1 MIGKKTLLPWVFAAM
16 TPFVPLSAH
25 AETSPGLGKGCQVFE
40 HKDFKGRSYVM
51 PSGVMLIAANDPG
64 YRTTTNGHSFEYI
77 EVFSRRWNDDI
88 GSVKMG
94 PGCRVTLYEH
104 VDKRGKSK
112 TFAGNTARLG
122 WWNDEAGRASCLCDK

>member
-1 MIGKKTLLPWVFAAM
+1 MIGKIKSLPWIVAA
-16 TPFVPLSAH
+16 TISFLSLPVH
-25 AETSPGLGKGCQVFE
+25 AETTPGLKNGCQVFE
-40 HKDFKGRSYVM
+40 HKDFKGRSYVLT
-51 PSGVMLIAANDPG
+51 SGMMLIAADDPG
-64 YRTTTNGHSFEYI
+64 YRSTTNGHSFQYT

-112 TFAGNTARLG
+112 TFSGNTARLG